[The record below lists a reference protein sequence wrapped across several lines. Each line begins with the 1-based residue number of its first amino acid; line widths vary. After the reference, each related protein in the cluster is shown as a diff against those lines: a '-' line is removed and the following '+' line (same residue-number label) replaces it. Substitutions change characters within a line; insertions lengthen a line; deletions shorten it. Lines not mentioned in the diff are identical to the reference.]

1 MKRLVL
7 VTVAVDQ
14 TFDEFVGY
22 PLITTGTP
30 EGQHVKLGLWRLR
43 GSGPKDD
50 RPEEEVQGIVCM
62 GLAVVILS
70 AMADGA
76 HLGLGWFYPC
86 SLVALHRRQVSLER
100 R

>member
-30 EGQHVKLGLWRLR
+30 EGQHIKIGITKTDGFGDREFTSVDELKEYF
-43 GSGPKDD
+43 DD
-50 RPEEEVQGIVCM
+50 DCVYDLCEEVWT
-62 GLAVVILS
+62 LFEEA
-70 AMADGA
+70 A
-76 HLGLGWFYPC
+76 
-86 SLVALHRRQVSLER
+86 
-100 R
+100 